1 MADMNLYPENL
12 KGLDLTFAESIYVI
26 AFKLENEIRA
36 QGKEAIFKELGM
48 TATEMAERVEHCLNE
63 EISKSNAY
71 VLRRVLGD
79 LDSAVNDK
87 ETLRLSERWS
97 LNDAFDEAV
106 RALQSSIDANYGI
119 SRAKNYRKLLTI
131 GRKSQF
137 CGETAPRDVN
147 DLYGQV
153 QQLMNEVRM
162 YDKKRDQALARIE
175 TLMVQIQQREDC
187 PRNFGKTQSEPA
199 SHTIDVDGPITQ
211 ILWPYRSSN
220 VLQKLRL
227 TTMKEAVNYFQD
239 FQHFVEGES
248 ITLMEWLVVTSI
260 LRKEDLLPTVEDDV
274 VELDDEIGVI
284 DWSVR
289 TYNCLTRRG
298 IEYVEDLVKIF
309 AGGAREGWGD
319 LRRTRN
325 LGTKSYYEIVRK
337 MGEITIRLNDSLCF
351 STPESNVKALDFD
364 DQYSSRLSY
373 YNLNTIAE
381 LLEACHD
388 TNRFSGLRYVDNSL
402 YHIAMRRLEE
412 YGYN

>member
-1 MADMNLYPENL
+1 M
-12 KGLDLTFAESIYVI
+12 
-26 AFKLENEIRA
+26 
-36 QGKEAIFKELGM
+36 
-48 TATEMAERVEHCLNE
+48 
-63 EISKSNAY
+63 
-71 VLRRVLGD
+71 
-79 LDSAVNDK
+79 
-87 ETLRLSERWS
+87 
-97 LNDAFDEAV
+97 
-106 RALQSSIDANYGI
+106 
-119 SRAKNYRKLLTI
+119 
-131 GRKSQF
+131 
-137 CGETAPRDVN
+137 
-147 DLYGQV
+147 
-153 QQLMNEVRM
+153 
-162 YDKKRDQALARIE
+162 
-175 TLMVQIQQREDC
+175 
-187 PRNFGKTQSEPA
+187 
-199 SHTIDVDGPITQ
+199 
-211 ILWPYRSSN
+211 
-220 VLQKLRL
+220 
-227 TTMKEAVNYFQD
+227 
-239 FQHFVEGES
+239 
-248 ITLMEWLVVTSI
+248 
-260 LRKEDLLPTVEDDV
+260 PTVEDDV